1 MRKIRERQEV
11 IRKLFMIFFL
21 LQLEE
26 TDRLVDSSLKIPLI
40 PTIGSIISPSNASKQ
55 LIIELEL
62 EDPAR
67 VANLLGHVLFNGYLH
82 DQLPARTRNEFDL
95 EDLPQSCL
103 LQQQS
108 LISATHPSPASVDF
122 GMAGLKRQ
130 WGFNWVI
137 FT

>member
-1 MRKIRERQEV
+1 MRKFRERQEV
-11 IRKLFMIFFL
+11 IRKLFMILFL

-26 TDRLVDSSLKIPLI
+26 TDRLVDSSLKIHLI

-67 VANLLGHVLFNGYLH
+67 VANLLGHVLFNRYLH

-95 EDLPQSCL
+95 GQLFDMRDEDFKQAVQTKKSGFLVL
-103 LQQQS
+103 LQ
-108 LISATHPSPASVDF
+108 
-122 GMAGLKRQ
+122 K
-130 WGFNWVI
+130 I
-137 FT
+137 FLNPVFYSNSY